1 MTQGG
6 WTIPPPAGMAMS
18 NFNGELIFVIVG
30 GYENEVDTQ
39 YRKTNAVRVTMLVL
53 SGPHAG
59 EIHENVMIFNNRV
72 VQRLRGAVG
81 QAILGVV
88 TTTGRNNAVDLEDP
102 GPAGYQVAN
111 AYDASNP
118 GMLAK
123 LIAEAIETHRIESQR
138 QATAQQRQQTPQGG
152 GYGQSGGESWK
163 GGQQQ
168 WQPQPTPPPNQ
179 PPQYSPQPTP
189 PPNQPPPGW
198 TPEGASGQYYGHPS
212 AQGQPE
218 QPPEWARQPQPNQP
232 PGPPPQM
239 TALPNTPAA
248 DQGRPQ
254 QSWQP
259 SNVLG
264 QHDGPPVTQE
274 QAGY

>member
-1 MTQGG
+1 
-6 WTIPPPAGMAMS
+6 
-18 NFNGELIFVIVG
+18 
-30 GYENEVDTQ
+30 
-39 YRKTNAVRVTMLVL
+39 MLVL

-123 LIAEAIETHRIESQR
+123 LVAEAIETHRIESQR

-152 GYGQSGGESWK
+152 GYSQSGGESWK
-163 GGQQQ
+163 GGQQNQQ

-179 PPQYSPQPTP
+179 PPPNQPPQYQPQPTP
-189 PPNQPPPGW
+189 PPNQPGQNYGYTNQATQP
-198 TPEGASGQYYGHPS
+198 AQSGQPGPTGLYVPALDPTGMYVPALDS
-212 AQGQPE
+212 SP
-218 QPPEWARQPQPNQP
+218 P
-232 PGPPPQM
+232 PGPPSQM
-239 TALPNTPAA
+239 PALPNTPAA
-248 DQGRPQ
+248 DAGRTQ

-264 QHDGPPVTQE
+264 HHDGPPATQE
-274 QAGY
+274 QTGY